1 MEGNEGNA
9 ENISNVRIMIV
20 DEHELFLYGVRMIL
34 SRSGE
39 ITVVSESKYGLE
51 ALVKYREFLP
61 EVIVIGINAPNYIGK
76 ETVRLIHHE
85 SPEARMLV
93 LSDSEKPFIE
103 VIKSGAKGFLMK
115 NVGFELLM
123 DGIKCVRTGKKF
135 LLEDFIFEPSSEHER
150 AVKSSTGEEVT
161 LTTREKEILRLIM
174 SGMRTQ
180 EIAQALDVRVGKIQY
195 QIRVLLKKLHV
206 KSRRE
211 AAIRAFREEYRP
223 DEE

>member
-1 MEGNEGNA
+1 VEGNEEKA
-9 ENISNVRIMIV
+9 STVRVMIV

-39 ITVVSESKYGLE
+39 VSVVSESRYGLE
-51 ALVKYREFLP
+51 ALVKYRESQP
-61 EVIVIGINAPNYIGK
+61 EVIIIGINAPKYEGQ
-76 ETVRLIHHE
+76 ETVQLIHKE

-103 VIKSGAKGFLMK
+103 VIKSGAKGFLLK
-115 NVGFELLM
+115 NVGLEVLM
-123 DGIKCVRTGKKF
+123 DGIKCVKTGKNF
-135 LLEDFIFEPSSEHER
+135 FLEDFIFMPMGEHE
-150 AVKSSTGEEVT
+150 KSMKTPTGEEVK
-161 LTTREKEILRLIM
+161 LSQREKEILRLIM
-174 SGMRTQ
+174 SGMRTN
-180 EIAQALDVRVGKIQY
+180 EIAEALDVRVGAVQY

-211 AAIRAFREEYRP
+211 AAIRAFREEYRQ